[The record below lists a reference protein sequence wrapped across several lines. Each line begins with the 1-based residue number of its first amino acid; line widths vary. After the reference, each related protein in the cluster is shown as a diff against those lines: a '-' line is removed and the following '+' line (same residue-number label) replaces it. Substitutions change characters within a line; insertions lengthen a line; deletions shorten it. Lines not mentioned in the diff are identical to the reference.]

1 MGGRSMF
8 DDEPQVKEREP
19 VDYTGPK
26 VVAILAP
33 VFFLVAYLS
42 DKDTGLTVCLV
53 LGAVILAIKL
63 RWKLRKHVW
72 FWAIIVFIL
81 ALHLPLIS
89 IIRWKHGNIPTLAF
103 SLPIGIVD
111 FLLIMGAIGFAEK
124 FFPKGS
130 SADDEEEE

>member
-1 MGGRSMF
+1 MF

-72 FWAIIVFIL
+72 FWAIIVLIL
-81 ALHLPLIS
+81 ALHIPLFFLV
-89 IIRWKHGNIPTLAF
+89 RWKQGNIPTLAF

>member
-1 MGGRSMF
+1 MF

-53 LGAVILAIKL
+53 LGAVMLAIKL
-63 RWKLRKHVW
+63 RWKLRKHIW
-72 FWAIIVFIL
+72 FWVTIALIL
-81 ALHLPLIS
+81 ALHVPLFS
-89 IIRWKHGNIPTLAF
+89 LIRWKHGNIPTIAYSMPL
-103 SLPIGIVD
+103 GIVD

-130 SADDEEEE
+130 STDDEEEE